1 MKTVLVTGSAGLLG
15 SAVVRAYEK
24 ENIKVIK
31 HTRKDCNLLSK
42 EETKS
47 YISLMRDNGVDTV
60 IHCAADVGGVLK
72 NTLYTQYM
80 FSNNLLINNNIID
93 ACHLSSIPNFVNIL
107 STCIFPQKSTY
118 PLTVDQIKEGLP
130 HPSTLG
136 YSLAKRIGML
146 TVQSYKRVFN
156 RNWIN
161 IVPTNIYGPCFSS
174 DTDVLTIE
182 GIKKINDI
190 KTGEFVYT
198 LNPDNHNVEITKVIS
213 VQNTLTTNEF
223 FNFKGKGVDFKVT
236 PDHKMYFKTSA
247 GFVKK
252 PAEYFRNKVGKKYG
266 QIIFSDFKIN
276 NSNDS
281 NDSYI
286 SLKEYIDNKHIIYEN
301 HVKDFK
307 RSRSNKIP
315 INYNLYDWAEFL
327 GWFISEGSLNNT
339 QITISQDKGKNNFYY
354 NKIEKLLLRMN
365 IPYHKNDYGF
375 HFTSRLFYN
384 YICKEIGIGSHNK
397 RIPKEFLNYNSPYK
411 IKFILYETL
420 MSGDGH
426 KNKLKYTT
434 VSNQLKL
441 DFIHLAFLLGK
452 KAKSNK
458 NVRIISIRNQNSSAK
473 YKNID
478 IEKVNNEKVYCITTE
493 KNNIIYAGRNL
504 KLNWIGQ
511 CDNFNLENS
520 HVIPALINKANAIS
534 KGNEDFVIWG
544 DGTSLRQFIF
554 SDDLAQLIK
563 WAESNWH
570 EDEPFMA
577 VNPEE
582 YTITELSFMIAKKFN
597 ISENRIKYDFAKPG
611 GIPRMTASTNAFW
624 YHFTPLERGL
634 DQTINWY
641 KNNYQNIRK

>member
-107 STCIFPQKSTY
+107 STCIFPQEATY
-118 PLTVDQIKEGLP
+118 PLTVDQIREGLP

-161 IVPTNIYGPCFSS
+161 IVPTNIYG
-174 DTDVLTIE
+174 
-182 GIKKINDI
+182 IN
-190 KTGEFVYT
+190 
-198 LNPDNHNVEITKVIS
+198 
-213 VQNTLTTNEF
+213 
-223 FNFKGKGVDFKVT
+223 
-236 PDHKMYFKTSA
+236 
-247 GFVKK
+247 
-252 PAEYFRNKVGKKYG
+252 
-266 QIIFSDFKIN
+266 
-276 NSNDS
+276 
-281 NDSYI
+281 
-286 SLKEYIDNKHIIYEN
+286 
-301 HVKDFK
+301 
-307 RSRSNKIP
+307 
-315 INYNLYDWAEFL
+315 
-327 GWFISEGSLNNT
+327 
-339 QITISQDKGKNNFYY
+339 
-354 NKIEKLLLRMN
+354 
-365 IPYHKNDYGF
+365 
-375 HFTSRLFYN
+375 
-384 YICKEIGIGSHNK
+384 
-397 RIPKEFLNYNSPYK
+397 
-411 IKFILYETL
+411 
-420 MSGDGH
+420 
-426 KNKLKYTT
+426 
-434 VSNQLKL
+434 
-441 DFIHLAFLLGK
+441 
-452 KAKSNK
+452 
-458 NVRIISIRNQNSSAK
+458 
-473 YKNID
+473 
-478 IEKVNNEKVYCITTE
+478 
-493 KNNIIYAGRNL
+493 
-504 KLNWIGQ
+504 
-511 CDNFNLENS
+511 DNFNLENS

-534 KGNEDFVIWG
+534 KSNEDFVIWG

-597 ISENRIKYDFAKPG
+597 IPENRIKYDFAKPG